1 MGARRRDAPVCT
13 REVVNRALDLG
24 TPALILVHN
33 HVNQEKGHIP
43 KGLRCSSPRPGKR
56 IVSGMRSPPLATTP
70 C

>member
-33 HVNQEKGHIP
+33 HVNQKN
-43 KGLRCSSPRPGKR
+43 GLVPRGLGAQFLDR
-56 IVSGMRSPPLATTP
+56 VSEW
-70 C
+70 